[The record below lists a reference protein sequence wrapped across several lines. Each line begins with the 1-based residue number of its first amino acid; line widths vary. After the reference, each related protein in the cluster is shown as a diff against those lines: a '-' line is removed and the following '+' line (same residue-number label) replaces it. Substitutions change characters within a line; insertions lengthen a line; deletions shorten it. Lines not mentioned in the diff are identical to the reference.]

1 MLQYICVGVGCFLAL
16 LFIIQLGRGKKY
28 APIVENLDS
37 NTFPLSDLYVVG
49 FAWSA
54 KGLFRLKGKNLS
66 KLQMQ
71 AALLYEPQ
79 YAEYYANV
87 AWAQVISLVHLFL
100 AVTFLL
106 ASVMYEYVAFILGVG
121 VFMCVLLVTYGMENM
136 KNIISKRTEE
146 CEAQLPEVVSTMA
159 ILVNS
164 GMVLREAWN
173 LIANNNEGA
182 FYELMRKAA
191 DDMKNGY
198 SDADAIFLFGKATN
212 SSEIKKFTSALLQ
225 SMEKG
230 GAELSSF
237 LARESSELWSTRRQ
251 RMLQAGEKAATK
263 LLLPIVLIFVGI
275 IIIVLTA
282 AFAGSLF

>member
-1 MLQYICVGVGCFLAL
+1 MRYILLGIGSILAI
-16 LFIIQLGRGKKY
+16 LFMVQIKKGKRF
-28 APIVENLDS
+28 ASIVEGLDS
-37 NTFPLSDLYVVG
+37 STFPLNQLYIVG

-54 KGLFRLKGKNLS
+54 TKLFKLRS
-66 KLQMQ
+66 KRAADLRAQ
-71 AALLYEPQ
+71 ATLLYDSQ

-87 AWAQVISLVHLFL
+87 AWAQTITLVHLFL
-100 AVTFLL
+100 TMSFLMAGIMYDL
-106 ASVMYEYVAFILGVG
+106 AFLMLVGGIFLSIVVAAYCL
-121 VFMCVLLVTYGMENM
+121 ENM
-136 KNIISKRTEE
+136 KNTLTKRTEE

-173 LIANNNEGA
+173 MVADRGTGA

-191 DDMKNGY
+191 ENMKNGY
-198 SDADAIFLFGKATN
+198 SDADAIFLFGKASN
-212 SSEIKKFTSALLQ
+212 STEIKKFTSALLQ

-230 GAELSSF
+230 GAELSGF
-237 LARESSELWSTRRQ
+237 LAHQSSELWNAKRQ

-263 LLLPIVLIFVGI
+263 LLLPIVLIFVGV
-275 IIIVLTA
+275 IIIVMTA